1 MAAEQPVKHM
11 NQSDSA
17 GMVHCWKKLLAA
29 WEPASAVEAGQL
41 LTAGT
46 LFKDK
51 SEAGFEAPT
60 EGEAGFEAGFEA
72 DEPADTAEGAA
83 EWATAEPEEDDYM
96 QYFDFDWDRY
106 DAEAAEQGG
115 EWTVVKATMSRSAR
129 VLMEG
134 WVRVPTQR

>member
-1 MAAEQPVKHM
+1 M
-11 NQSDSA
+11 
-17 GMVHCWKKLLAA
+17 
-29 WEPASAVEAGQL
+29 EAGQL
-41 LTAGT
+41 LNAGK

-96 QYFDFDWDRY
+96 QYFDWDRY
-106 DAEAAEQGG
+106 DAEAAEQGDEAEAAEQGAGAGAG
-115 EWTVVKATMSRSAR
+115 EQGG
-129 VLMEG
+129 EE
-134 WVRVPTQR
+134 